1 MSFSEDRC
9 KIRHL
14 EKKKTDLNKAYTMMN
29 LELAF
34 TTQENDFVGM
44 VGIPLKSLV

>member
-1 MSFSEDRC
+1 MSLSEDRC

-14 EKKKTDLNKAYTMMN
+14 EKKKNLNKAYTMMN

-34 TTQENDFVGM
+34 ITQENDFVGM
-44 VGIPLKSLV
+44 VGLPLKSLV